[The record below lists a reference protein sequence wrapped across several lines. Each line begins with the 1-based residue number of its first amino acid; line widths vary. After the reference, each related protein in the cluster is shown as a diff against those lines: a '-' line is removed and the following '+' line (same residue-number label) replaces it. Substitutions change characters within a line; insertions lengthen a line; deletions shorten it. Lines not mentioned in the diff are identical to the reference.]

1 MGKIKIMLL
10 LLFLGVTQ
18 IVAPQNIS
26 KKSNVYRAWIS
37 ILGSPDQIQGYLYK
51 ADSSFVT
58 LTLKNS
64 FDFNNL
70 QTIESNRID
79 QIKLRKKGIIG
90 KGVWIGALV
99 GFGVGATAGLIGGD
113 DPEGFITF
121 TKEEYAL
128 IYGVPI
134 SILGCGVGALVS
146 SKKTTV
152 KIGGDQQMY
161 IAQLEKL
168 KGYTLMLNQ

>member
-121 TKEEYAL
+121 T
-128 IYGVPI
+128 
-134 SILGCGVGALVS
+134 
-146 SKKTTV
+146 T
-152 KIGGDQQMY
+152 
-161 IAQLEKL
+161 
-168 KGYTLMLNQ
+168 